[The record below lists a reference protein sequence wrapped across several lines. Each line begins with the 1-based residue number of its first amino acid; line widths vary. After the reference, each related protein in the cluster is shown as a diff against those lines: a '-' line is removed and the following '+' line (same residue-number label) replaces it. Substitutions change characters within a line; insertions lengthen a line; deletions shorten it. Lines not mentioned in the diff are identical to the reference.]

1 MAPQPTSPNRTPSS
15 LALIAAFGTVYLIWG
30 STYLAIRF
38 ALETMREWPFTM
50 AGIRHF
56 VAGVI
61 LYAFARW
68 RGAGR
73 PTGHN
78 WRAAAII
85 GVLLLFGGNGGVVW
99 AEKYVTSGATAL
111 MVATVPLWMVLA
123 DWLRPNGTR
132 PTLGVVLGVLV
143 GFAGMV
149 LLVRSGGD
157 KSEIAIR
164 PLGAVVLTL
173 ACLWW
178 SIGSVYSRH
187 APLPKSPL
195 LTTSMEMLA
204 GGVVLLL
211 FGAAVGEWREIH
223 PSQVSLKSLASL
235 GYLIV
240 FGSLIAFSAYVW
252 LLQVSTPA
260 RVGTYAYVNPIVA
273 VFLGWLL
280 AKEPLTPRMLAA
292 AAVIVLGVVIITTYR
307 GRAVKSTESADSEE
321 ITVAAELAEAEH

>member
-1 MAPQPTSPNRTPSS
+1 MSPDRSSNARTPSA
-15 LALIAAFGTVYLIWG
+15 LALVAAFATIYLIWG

-50 AGIRHF
+50 AGVRHF
-56 VAGVI
+56 VAGVV

-68 RGAGR
+68 RGAVRPSGR
-73 PTGHN
+73 N

-85 GVLLLFGGNGGVVW
+85 GILLLFGGNGGVVW
-99 AEKYVTSGATAL
+99 AEKYVASGATAL

-123 DWLRPNGTR
+123 DWLRPKGTR
-132 PTLGVVLGVLV
+132 PTVGVVLGVLV

-149 LLVRSGGD
+149 LLVLSGGD
-157 KSEIAIR
+157 KADIAIR

-187 APLPKSPL
+187 APLPSSPL

-204 GGVVLLL
+204 GGIVLLV
-211 FGAAVGEWREIH
+211 FGAGVGEWHAIH
-223 PSQVSLKSLASL
+223 PSQVSLKSILSLA
-235 GYLIV
+235 YLII

-280 AKEPLTPRMLAA
+280 AGEPLTARMLAA
-292 AAVIVLGVVIITTYR
+292 AAVILLGVIIISTYR
-307 GRAVKSTESADSEE
+307 SRAVKSSPIRDSKE
-321 ITVAAELAEAEH
+321 ITVSAELAEAEH

>member
-1 MAPQPTSPNRTPSS
+1 MPAERSLQSRAPTAVG
-15 LALIAAFGTVYLIWG
+15 LVAAFAAVYLIWG

-38 ALETMREWPFTM
+38 AIETMPPFLM
-50 AGIRHF
+50 AGMRHF
-56 VAGVI
+56 VAGII
-61 LYAFARW
+61 LYTYARW
-68 RGAGR
+68 RGAPR
-73 PTGHN
+73 PNGPN
-78 WRAAAII
+78 WKSTAII
-85 GVLLLFGGNGGVVW
+85 GILLLFGGNGGVVW
-99 AEKYVTSGATAL
+99 AEQYVPSGVTAL

-123 DWLRPNGTR
+123 DWLRPRGTR
-132 PTLGVVLGVLV
+132 PTAGVVLGVLV

-157 KSEIAIR
+157 KADVTIR

-195 LTTSMEMLA
+195 LTTAMEMLA
-204 GGVVLLL
+204 GGAVLLI
-211 FGAAVGEWREIH
+211 FGACAGEFGKLH
-223 PSQVSLKSLASL
+223 LSQVSLKSAASL
-235 GYLIV
+235 AYLTV

-280 AKEPLTPRMLAA
+280 ASEPLTARMLVAA
-292 AAVIVLGVVIITTYR
+292 AIIVMGVVIITTYR
-307 GRAVKSTESADSEE
+307 GRAVKSTPADESKEL
-321 ITVAAELAEAEH
+321 TVASELAEAEH